1 MEVND
6 GRVISNFINQ
16 ALDNKDITI
25 YGDGT
30 QTRSFCYIDDM
41 ILGLTS
47 LMNSNYQKPVN
58 LGMPFENSIFNI
70 AKKILSK
77 LGSSSKIIFKDLPEN
92 DPLKRQPN
100 ISLAKEIIGFE
111 PKVSFEKGIENT
123 ILYFKELQKNGI

>member
-92 DPLKRQPN
+92 DPLK
-100 ISLAKEIIGFE
+100 K
-111 PKVSFEKGIENT
+111 
-123 ILYFKELQKNGI
+123 